1 MDKFEYKGYWFLPEA
16 ENKSIAGILTYIAH
30 ESIILEL
37 IGESCD
43 DDSMINIFLNR
54 SHRQLIYVVTS
65 DAKKIS
71 LINCTPSGF
80 NFNPSCNF
88 PLSRYSV
95 QYVFENIHIDK
106 CDDNLFDK
114 AVVTIDSLTKWCYP
128 GALHCSMSTEND
140 KPVDVG
146 ISYNVK
152 ELKSPI
158 STVQISDTT
167 TINLCRN
174 IDFVGSEYLL
184 SPKFEQFTQLEIQ
197 KLLFQITCLI

>member
-16 ENKSIAGILTYIAH
+16 ENKLIAGILTYTAH

-37 IGESCD
+37 MGEFCD
-43 DDSMINIFLNR
+43 DDSMINIPSNQ
-54 SHRQLIYVVTS
+54 STHQLIYGVTS

-71 LINCTPSGF
+71 LIECTPSGL
-80 NFNPSCNF
+80 NLNLSCSF

-95 QYVFENIHIDK
+95 QYVLENIHIDK

-128 GALHCSMSTEND
+128 GALHCSMSTEKD
-140 KPVDVG
+140 KLVNVE

-152 ELKSPI
+152 ELKTPI
-158 STVQISDTT
+158 STVQI
-167 TINLCRN
+167 R
-174 IDFVGSEYLL
+174 DFSTLYSERT
-184 SPKFEQFTQLEIQ
+184 K
-197 KLLFQITCLI
+197 